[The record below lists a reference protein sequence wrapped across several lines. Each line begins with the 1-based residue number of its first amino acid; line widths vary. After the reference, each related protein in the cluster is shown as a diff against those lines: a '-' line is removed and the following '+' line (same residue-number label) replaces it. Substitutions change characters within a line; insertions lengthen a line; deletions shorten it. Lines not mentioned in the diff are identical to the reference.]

1 MVVFAGKM
9 DGILDNKK
17 STVKVYWKGIE

>member
-1 MVVFAGKM
+1 MAVFAGKM
-9 DGILDNKK
+9 DGILDDKK